1 MTRPSYFY
9 FDLGNVLVFF
19 DHGKCVHNLATL
31 AGVPDARMRHIVFES
46 GLEDRY
52 ESGAISS
59 LEFVQAIEHAV
70 QKSLDPT
77 AVLEAAADMFWEN
90 ESILPVL
97 DQVQRQGIRLGLLS
111 NTCEAHWNWI
121 VQKRYRTV
129 LGWFEHHVLSYEV
142 KSMKP
147 ASSIYEEAMRLTGV
161 PANEIL
167 FVDDRIDNIEGARAA
182 GWNGIPFVDA
192 AGLLRTMEAW

>member
-46 GLEDRY
+46 GLWDRY
-52 ESGAISS
+52 ESVAISS

-90 ESILPVL
+90 ENESILPVL
-97 DQVQRQGIRLGLLS
+97 DHVQRQGIRL
-111 NTCEAHWNWI
+111 
-121 VQKRYRTV
+121 
-129 LGWFEHHVLSYEV
+129 
-142 KSMKP
+142 
-147 ASSIYEEAMRLTGV
+147 ASSRTPVKLTGTGSSKSV
-161 PANEIL
+161 
-167 FVDDRIDNIEGARAA
+167 IE
-182 GWNGIPFVDA
+182 PSLV
-192 AGLLRTMEAW
+192 GLSIMY